1 MLYRFIAAFI
11 LVALA
16 HSAQAGPWLREKGAT
31 FTAVSVTGTYYLDT
45 TSQTYVE
52 YGLTSDTTLIAD
64 IGMSRLYLGAVS
76 GSATFSIRRALS
88 ATDAVSKWAYD
99 VGVGASW
106 TDVTTKPH
114 LRTALSWGKG
124 IELREKTGW
133 VTVEA
138 ATIWDIEEAQHIA
151 KVDATVGLNFTPVTA
166 GMFQFFTAFSDE
178 YSIAKLAPSVIIT
191 PKNAKFSI
199 HIGTETTIG
208 DFENSAVKFGLWRKF

>member
-1 MLYRFIAAFI
+1 VLYRFIAAFI
-11 LVALA
+11 FIALA
-16 HSAQAGPWLREKGAT
+16 HSAQARPWLREKGTT
-31 FTAVSVTGTYYLDT
+31 FTAVSVTGTNYLDT

-52 YGLTSDTTLIAD
+52 YGLTSETTLIAD
-64 IGMSRLYLGAVS
+64 IGTSRLYLGAVG
-76 GSATFSIRRALS
+76 GSATFSVRRALS
-88 ATDAVSKWAYD
+88 ASDAVHKWAYG

-106 TDVTTKPH
+106 TDVATKPH

-124 IELREKTGW
+124 INMREKTGW

-138 ATIWDIEEAQHIA
+138 ATIWDIEEAQHVA

-166 GMFQFFTAFSDE
+166 AMFQFFTAFSDQ

-199 HIGTETTIG
+199 HIGTETAIG